1 MRTTLTDRAI
11 DYVLATRE
19 DKTSHSVDAKPQMP
33 DRNGPIGCCAATP
46 FRDHLIW
53 LGKLLV
59 VSRIVERLVPDELWE
74 LFQRV

>member
-1 MRTTLTDRAI
+1 MSLKVSGGRDPQYA
-11 DYVLATRE
+11 AGANPGTR
-19 DKTSHSVDAKPQMP
+19 
-33 DRNGPIGCCAATP
+33 GPRGSP
-46 FRDHLIW
+46 PLRDHLIW